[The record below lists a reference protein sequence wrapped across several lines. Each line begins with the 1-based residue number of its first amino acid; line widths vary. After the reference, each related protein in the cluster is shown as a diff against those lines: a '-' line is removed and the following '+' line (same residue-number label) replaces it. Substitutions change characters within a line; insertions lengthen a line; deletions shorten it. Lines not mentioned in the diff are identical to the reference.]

1 MKTITDIIIRIF
13 PFAAKYLTDIKART
27 ELLLSVGLIINV
39 GFAVYNL
46 CTGLLYGSVW
56 FGGVA
61 IYYTMLCLIKFF
73 LLIRGFDIR
82 KKEIQ
87 KYSDLLI
94 CGIMLLVMNLTVT
107 ALIYQMIWQNRSHFY
122 GNSVILVAT
131 IYTII
136 RLFAATYDSISL
148 KKHNSPTLF
157 VAKALSLSVALMSV
171 FTLQSSLLDRI
182 GIDSVTRRG
191 LNIFTGTAVGTWGII
206 IAIRIILW
214 ANRKLK

>member
-1 MKTITDIIIRIF
+1 MKKITDIIIRIF
-13 PFAAKYLTDIKART
+13 PFATKYLTDIKART

-46 CTGLLYGSVW
+46 CTGLLYSSVW

-82 KKEIQ
+82 RKEIQ

-148 KKHNSPTLF
+148 KKYNSPTLF

-182 GIDSVTRRG
+182 GVDSATRRG
-191 LNIFTGTAVGTWGII
+191 LNIFTGTAVGIWGIV